1 MDGSVIYTYK
11 NDPDYIEVTKE
22 KYFDLSDFEE
32 PHMIQYVIIPS
43 AEIDY
48 EELAYETGNA
58 GRRELFIKYSHK
70 P

>member
-1 MDGSVIYTYK
+1 MDGSVLYTYAD
-11 NDPDYIEVTKE
+11 NRDFFHVEE
-22 KYFDLSDFEE
+22 EGFDLNDFDATDE
-32 PHMIQYVIIPS
+32 IKYVIIPS
-43 AEIDY
+43 DEIDY